1 MGLIGLMG
9 LIGFISPISPIS
21 PICPIRRTAN
31 DLDSHDSDGRRRR
44 EVAADDGGTARD
56 LSERVRDAGLA
67 RWRQHRRL
75 AYFDARRA
83 LSHLHRLWGDDGD
96 GPALEPRAAR
106 NDRDNG
112 LGREPMFLLS
122 GIARRVSAYGDIG

>member
-1 MGLIGLMG
+1 MGLMG
-9 LIGFISPISPIS
+9 LMGPMGRMSSISRIS
-21 PICPIRRTAN
+21 PIRRTTD
-31 DLDSHDSDGRRRR
+31 DLDSHDSNGRRRR
-44 EVAADDGGTARD
+44 EVAADDGRPARD
-56 LSERVRDAGLA
+56 LSERIRDAGLA
-67 RWRQHRRL
+67 RWRQHRLL

-83 LSHLHRLWGDDGD
+83 LSHLHRFWGDDGD

-112 LGREPMFLLS
+112 LGREPVFLLS